1 VSLTPAQA
9 RPTHGRSASGSR
21 PAPGTC
27 CHEMNYVD
35 GRCTGCGHT
44 VQGWIVEGWIV
55 EVRELR
61 ARVKEL
67 EAENM
72 RNKIVDRFGGME

>member
-1 VSLTPAQA
+1 
-9 RPTHGRSASGSR
+9 
-21 PAPGTC
+21 
-27 CHEMNYVD
+27 MNYVD